1 MKKNKNIFM
10 ASVLLLSLGLA
21 SCTDSFLDVT
31 SKTESSTGTFYKT
44 EKDAYRALIGC
55 YDGWRQTSSA
65 MMVGFYMASEVMS
78 AECFGATGNADG
90 RGYQAIDRF
99 DISQSPADLNLYE
112 GDWKNY
118 YAGVYRCNELIAHE
132 EQIVWNESDSK
143 RGIYMGEC
151 RTLRA
156 LLYLDMVRLWGNIA
170 LFLEPVTEN
179 RAPSPA

>member
-65 MMVGFYMASEVMS
+65 MMVGFYMASE
-78 AECFGATGNADG
+78 D
-90 RGYQAIDRF
+90 
-99 DISQSPADLNLYE
+99 
-112 GDWKNY
+112 
-118 YAGVYRCNELIAHE
+118 
-132 EQIVWNESDSK
+132 
-143 RGIYMGEC
+143 EC
-151 RTLRA
+151 RVFWRYRKCRWTWLS
-156 LLYLDMVRLWGNIA
+156 GH
-170 LFLEPVTEN
+170 
-179 RAPSPA
+179 

>member
-65 MMVGFYMASEVMS
+65 MMVGFYMASEVILTSPNRRLTSTYTKVTGKIIMRAS
-78 AECFGATGNADG
+78 IVAT
-90 RGYQAIDRF
+90 
-99 DISQSPADLNLYE
+99 S
-112 GDWKNY
+112 
-118 YAGVYRCNELIAHE
+118 
-132 EQIVWNESDSK
+132 
-143 RGIYMGEC
+143 
-151 RTLRA
+151 
-156 LLYLDMVRLWGNIA
+156 
-170 LFLEPVTEN
+170 
-179 RAPSPA
+179 

>member
-44 EKDAYRALIGC
+44 EQDAYRALIGC

-65 MMVGFYMASEVMS
+65 MMVGFYVASEIMS

-99 DISQSPADLNLYE
+99 DISQSPAD
-112 GDWKNY
+112 
-118 YAGVYRCNELIAHE
+118 R
-132 EQIVWNESDSK
+132 S
-143 RGIYMGEC
+143 
-151 RTLRA
+151 A
-156 LLYLDMVRLWGNIA
+156 LCWEV
-170 LFLEPVTEN
+170 
-179 RAPSPA
+179 

>member
-65 MMVGFYMASEVMS
+65 MMVGFYMA
-78 AECFGATGNADG
+78 F
-90 RGYQAIDRF
+90 
-99 DISQSPADLNLYE
+99 E
-112 GDWKNY
+112 GD
-118 YAGVYRCNELIAHE
+118 
-132 EQIVWNESDSK
+132 
-143 RGIYMGEC
+143 EC
-151 RTLRA
+151 RVFWRYRKCRWTWLS
-156 LLYLDMVRLWGNIA
+156 GH
-170 LFLEPVTEN
+170 
-179 RAPSPA
+179 